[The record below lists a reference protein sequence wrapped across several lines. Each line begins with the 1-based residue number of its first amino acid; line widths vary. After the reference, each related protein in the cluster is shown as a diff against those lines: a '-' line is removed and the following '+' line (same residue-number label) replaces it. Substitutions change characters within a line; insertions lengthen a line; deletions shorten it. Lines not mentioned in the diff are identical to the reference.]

1 VIILRKS
8 FLHSLFGKADVLLPK
23 PDTSERIRFIS
34 TVGMST
40 TPVDVARARKTI
52 LQQGA
57 PFCLAC
63 AGLVGFVLAIAFVNL
78 HWPFRYRNVE
88 PLLQKV
94 FASQIKIE
102 RYHRTYF
109 PHPGFVADGI
119 TLRRATNLPPVGTVT
134 HLRVEGRWIDLL
146 LLRERVHLV
155 TADGLHVIIPPV
167 GSAANKEDFPPGS
180 SGDFTGPP
188 TVVEQLDLQNATF
201 DLLRVGGG
209 RYTFPIRRL
218 LISNLHQGETI
229 SYSVDMQ
236 NAQPS
241 GRIQAHGTFGPL
253 LAGKLETTPVAG
265 DFTLT
270 GVNLSEIQGLHGTF
284 SAVGHYRGRLGDIEG
299 SARSWTPDFSVADG
313 RRTVVEGDMSC
324 AVNGVNGDITLHAVD
339 VHTGSSIIHAQ
350 GNITGSPKVTSVDL
364 LVEKGRVEDLLRP
377 FLTGE
382 TPVTGPVVLHGHA
395 NLAGAGASFF
405 ERLTMNGAFTVP
417 GERFTDTATER
428 NLTAFSQRA
437 QGTKTGEDFPA
448 VLPSV
453 AATVS
458 VSNGI
463 AHVSPLMVHM
473 PGAAVRL
480 NGAFDLQNQ
489 NVRLAGDLRM
499 QSDVSHVTT
508 GFKAILLKPLAPF
521 FKKDGAG
528 AVVSIAITGTP
539 HHYKVGQNI
548 LPH

>member
-1 VIILRKS
+1 
-8 FLHSLFGKADVLLPK
+8 
-23 PDTSERIRFIS
+23 
-34 TVGMST
+34 MST
-40 TPVDVARARKTI
+40 TPVNAARARKTI
-52 LQQGA
+52 LHQGA

-63 AGLVGFVLAIAFVNL
+63 AVLVGFVLGIVFVNL
-78 HWPFRYRNVE
+78 HWPYRYRNVE
-88 PLLQKV
+88 PLLQQV

-109 PHPGFVADGI
+109 PHPGFVADSI
-119 TLRRATNLPPVGTVT
+119 TLRRNSAPNLPPVGTVT

-146 LLRERVHLV
+146 LLRDRVHLV
-155 TADGLHVIIPPV
+155 TADGLHVIIPPA

-180 SGDFTGPP
+180 SGDFIGPP
-188 TVVEQLDLQNATF
+188 TVVEQLDLQNATL
-201 DLLRVGGG
+201 DLQRVGGG

-218 LISNLHQGETI
+218 LIGNLHQGETI

-265 DFTLT
+265 DFTFT

-284 SAVGHYRGRLGDIEG
+284 SAVGHFQGKLQGIEG
-299 SARSWTPDFSVADG
+299 SAQYSTPDFSVAVG
-313 RRTVVEGDMSC
+313 RRTLVEGAMSC
-324 AVNGVNGDITLHAVD
+324 AVNGLNGDITLHAVD
-339 VHTGSSIIHAQ
+339 VRTGSSVIHAE
-350 GNITGSPKVTSVDL
+350 GNIAGEPKVTNVDL
-364 LVEKGRVEDLLRP
+364 LVEQGRVEDLLRP
-377 FLTGE
+377 FLAGE

-417 GERFTDTATER
+417 GERFTDTPKER

-437 QGTKTGEDFPA
+437 QGTKTGEDSPA

-458 VSNGI
+458 VSNGM
-463 AHVSPLMVHM
+463 AHISSLIVHM

-499 QSDVSHVTT
+499 QSDVSHVTS

-528 AVVSIAITGTP
+528 AVVPIAITGTP

>member
-1 VIILRKS
+1 
-8 FLHSLFGKADVLLPK
+8 
-23 PDTSERIRFIS
+23 
-34 TVGMST
+34 MSA

-52 LQQGA
+52 LHQGA
-57 PFCLAC
+57 QFCLAC
-63 AGLVGFVLAIAFVNL
+63 AGLVVFVLAIAFVNL

-146 LLRERVHLV
+146 LLRDRVHLV
-155 TADGLHVIIPPV
+155 TTDGLHVIIPPA
-167 GSAANKEDFPPGS
+167 GSAANKKDFPPGS

-188 TVVEQLDLQNATF
+188 TVVEQLELQNATL

-209 RYTFPIRRL
+209 RYTFPVRRL
-218 LISNLHQGETI
+218 LIGNLHQGETV

-253 LAGKLETTPVAG
+253 LAGKLETTPVTG
-265 DFTLT
+265 DFTFT
-270 GVNLSEIQGLHGTF
+270 GVNLSEIHGLHGSF
-284 SAVGHYRGRLGDIEG
+284 SAVGHFQGKLQGIEG
-299 SARSWTPDFSVADG
+299 SAQYSTPDFSVAVG
-313 RRTVVEGDMSC
+313 RGTLVEGAMSC
-324 AVNGVNGDITLHAVD
+324 TVNGLNGDVTLHAVD
-339 VHTGSSIIHAQ
+339 VRTGSSVIHAE
-350 GNITGSPKVTSVDL
+350 GNIAGSPKVTSVDL
-364 LVEKGRVEDLLRP
+364 LVEQGRVEDLLRP
-377 FLTGE
+377 FLTSE
-382 TPVTGPVVLHGHA
+382 TPVTGPVLLHGHA
-395 NLAGAGASFF
+395 NLAGDTSASFF
-405 ERLTMNGAFTVP
+405 ERLTMNGSFAVP

-437 QGTKTGEDFPA
+437 QGVKTAESPGAQSA
-448 VLPSV
+448 VLPNI

-458 VSNGI
+458 VRNGI
-463 AHVSPLMVHM
+463 AQMSPLMVHM

-480 NGAFDLQNQ
+480 KGAFDLQNQ
-489 NVRLAGDLRM
+489 NVHLTGDVRM

-508 GFKAILLKPLAPF
+508 GFKAILLKPFAPF

-528 AVVSIAITGTP
+528 AVVPIAITGTP
-539 HHYKVGQNI
+539 RHYKVGQNI

>member
-1 VIILRKS
+1 
-8 FLHSLFGKADVLLPK
+8 
-23 PDTSERIRFIS
+23 
-34 TVGMST
+34 MST
-40 TPVDVARARKTI
+40 IPVDAARARKTI
-52 LQQGA
+52 LRQGA

-78 HWPFRYRNVE
+78 YWPYRYRNVE
-88 PLLQKV
+88 PLLQQV

-119 TLRRATNLPPVGTVT
+119 TLRRNSAPNLPPVGTVT
-134 HLRVEGRWIDLL
+134 HLRVEGRWIDLF
-146 LLRERVHLV
+146 LLRNRVHLV
-155 TADGLHVIIPPV
+155 SGDGLHVIIPPV
-167 GSAANKEDFPPGS
+167 GSAANREDFPPGS
-180 SGDFTGPP
+180 SADFTGPP
-188 TVVEQLDLQNATF
+188 TVVEQLDLQNATL

-209 RYTFPIRRL
+209 RYTFPIHHL

-241 GRIQAHGTFGPL
+241 GRIQAHGSFGPL
-253 LAGKLETTPVAG
+253 LAGKLEATPVTR
-265 DFTLT
+265 DFTVT
-270 GVNLSEIQGLHGTF
+270 GINLSEIQGLYGTL
-284 SAVGHYRGRLGDIEG
+284 SAAGHFQGRLGEIEG
-299 SARSWTPDFSVADG
+299 SAQSSTPDFSVAGG
-313 RRTVVEGDMSC
+313 RHTLVEGAMSC
-324 AVNGVNGDITLHAVD
+324 AVNGLNGDITLHAVD
-339 VHTGSSIIHAQ
+339 VHTGGSVVHAQ
-350 GNITGSPKVTSVDL
+350 GNIAGSPKVTSVDL
-364 LVEKGRVEDLLRP
+364 FVEQGRVEDLLRP
-377 FLTGE
+377 FMTSE
-382 TPVTGPVVLHGHA
+382 TPVTGPVLLRGHA
-395 NLAGAGASFF
+395 NLAGNTRASFF
-405 ERLTMNGAFTVP
+405 ERLTMDGAFTVP
-417 GERFTDTATER
+417 GERFTDRATEG

-437 QGTKTGEDFPA
+437 QGIKTESDGAQPA
-448 VLPSV
+448 VLPNV

-458 VSNGI
+458 VRDGM
-463 AHVSPLMVHM
+463 AHMSPLMVHM

-480 NGAFDLQNQ
+480 KGAFDLQNQ
-489 NVRLAGDLRM
+489 KVRLTGDLRM

-528 AVVSIAITGTP
+528 AVVPIAITGTP